1 MFPKVLL
8 GIVSFGE
15 NDCGRRG
22 GKPGGPVLPVCV
34 LEISLSIYRHP
45 VALKVCHISV
55 VAHIEVLNEPSLGGF
70 VLFQAHF
77 RCLHQCS

>member
-55 VAHIEVLNEPSLGGF
+55 VAHIEVLNEPIF
-70 VLFQAHF
+70 IRWF
-77 RCLHQCS
+77 CSFPSPL